1 MKNCSDGSPGLWYKM
16 GRVSVKNVSR
26 VFSKKEDNSGTEAL
40 HNISFDVQDGEFICL
55 LGPSGCGKTTL
66 LRITAGLETLT
77 SGEIT
82 LNGVPI
88 TGPDPKRGMVF
99 QQYSLFPWR
108 TVIDNITFGLEMQ
121 GIKKS
126 EARKRVEKY
135 LELVGLGQFKNSYPH
150 ELSGGMQQ
158 RAAIA
163 RALSNEPEVLLMDEP
178 FGALDAQT
186 RNVLQDELLKIWE
199 QKHVT
204 FLFVTHSV
212 DEAVVLSDRI
222 VVMTSRPG
230 RIKEIV
236 KVELP
241 RPRSRT
247 SPEVNSLRDHV
258 LKLLEEERFSK

>member
-1 MKNCSDGSPGLWYKM
+1 M
-16 GRVSVKNVSR
+16 GRANVKNVSR
-26 VFSKKEDNSGTEAL
+26 IFTKKEDGTGTEAL
-40 HNISFDVQDGEFICL
+40 RNINFDVEDGEFICL

-66 LRITAGLETLT
+66 LRIIAGLETQT

-108 TVIDNITFGLEMQ
+108 TVMDNITFGLEMQ
-121 GIKKS
+121 GIKKP
-126 EARKRVEKY
+126 EAKKQVEKY
-135 LELVGLGQFKNSYPH
+135 IELVGLEQFKNSYPY

-163 RALSNEPEVLLMDEP
+163 RALANEPEVLLMDEP

-186 RNVLQDELLKIWE
+186 RNILQDELLKIWE
-199 QKHVT
+199 QKNVT
-204 FLFVTHSV
+204 VLFVTHSV
-212 DEAVVLSDRI
+212 DEAVFLSDRI

-236 KVELP
+236 EVDLP
-241 RPRSRT
+241 RPRCRT
-247 SPEVNSLRDHV
+247 GQEANLLRDHV
-258 LKLLEEERFSK
+258 LKLLEEERFKK

>member
-1 MKNCSDGSPGLWYKM
+1 MFH
-16 GRVSVKNVSR
+16 VSST
-26 VFSKKEDNSGTEAL
+26 KKEENAGTEAL
-40 HNISFDVQDGEFICL
+40 HDVSFDVKDGEFVCL

-66 LRITAGLETLT
+66 LRIIAGLETQT

-108 TVIDNITFGLEMQ
+108 TVMDNVTFGLEMQ
-121 GIKKS
+121 GINKA
-126 EARKRVEKY
+126 EARKHVEKY
-135 LELVGLGQFKNSYPH
+135 IDLVGLEQFKNSYPY

-163 RALSNEPEVLLMDEP
+163 RALANEPEVLLMDEP

-186 RNVLQDELLKIWE
+186 RNILQDELLKIWE

-204 FLFVTHSV
+204 ILFVTHSV

-222 VVMTSRPG
+222 VVMTARPG
-230 RIKEIV
+230 RIREIV
-236 KVELP
+236 NVDLP
-241 RPRSRT
+241 RPRCRT
-247 SPEVNSLRDHV
+247 SPEANRLRDRV
-258 LKLLEEERFSK
+258 LKLLEEERFQGKFLRF

>member
-1 MKNCSDGSPGLWYKM
+1 M
-16 GRVSVKNVSR
+16 GRVSVRNVLRTFTKKDNNSETEALKNVS
-26 VFSKKEDNSGTEAL
+26 
-40 HNISFDVQDGEFICL
+40 FDVEDGEFVCL

-66 LRITAGLETLT
+66 LRIIAGLETLT

-82 LNGVPI
+82 LNGIPI

-108 TVIDNITFGLEMQ
+108 TVMDNITFGLEMQ
-121 GIKKS
+121 GINKN
-126 EARKRVEKY
+126 EARIQVEKY
-135 LELVGLGQFKNSYPH
+135 IDLVGLEQFKNSYPF

-163 RALSNEPEVLLMDEP
+163 RALANEPEVLLMDEP

-186 RNVLQDELLKIWE
+186 RNILQDELLKIWE

-212 DEAVVLSDRI
+212 DEAVFLSDR
-222 VVMTSRPG
+222 VVAMTSRPG
-230 RIKEIV
+230 MVKEIV
-236 KVELP
+236 DIDLP
-241 RPRSRT
+241 RPRRRT
-247 SPEVNSLRDHV
+247 GPEANSLRDYV
-258 LKLLEEERFSK
+258 LKLLEEERLKK

>member
-1 MKNCSDGSPGLWYKM
+1 M
-16 GRVSVKNVSR
+16 GRVSIKNVSR
-26 VFSKKEDNSGTEAL
+26 IFTKKEDGTGTEAL
-40 HNISFDVQDGEFICL
+40 RNISFDVKDGEFICL

-66 LRITAGLETLT
+66 LRIIAGLETHT

-88 TGPDPKRGMVF
+88 IGPDPKRGMVF

-108 TVIDNITFGLEMQ
+108 TIIDNITFGLEIQ
-121 GIKKS
+121 GIRKP

-135 LELVGLGQFKNSYPH
+135 IDLVGLEQFKNSYPY

-163 RALSNEPEVLLMDEP
+163 RALANEPEVLLMDEP

-186 RNVLQDELLKIWE
+186 RNILQDELLKIWE

-204 FLFVTHSV
+204 VLFVTHSV
-212 DEAVVLSDRI
+212 DEAVFLSDRI
-222 VVMTSRPG
+222 VVMTARPG
-230 RIKEIV
+230 RIREIV
-236 KVELP
+236 EVDLP
-241 RPRSRT
+241 RPRCRT
-247 SPEVNSLRDHV
+247 SQEANVLRDRV
-258 LKLLEEERFSK
+258 LKLLEEERFNK

>member
-1 MKNCSDGSPGLWYKM
+1 M

-26 VFSKKEDNSGTEAL
+26 IFTKKEDGSGTEAL

-121 GIKKS
+121 GIDKTR
-126 EARKRVEKY
+126 ARKQVEKY
-135 LELVGLGQFKNSYPH
+135 LELVGLEQFKNSYPH

-163 RALSNEPEVLLMDEP
+163 RALANEPEVLLMDEP

-186 RNVLQDELLKIWE
+186 RNVLIWE

-222 VVMTSRPG
+222 IVMTSRPG

-236 KVELP
+236 KVEIP

-247 SPEVNSLRDHV
+247 SPEVNRLRDHI
-258 LKLLEEERFSK
+258 LKLLEEERFTR

>member
-1 MKNCSDGSPGLWYKM
+1 M

-26 VFSKKEDNSGTEAL
+26 TFSKKDDESETQAL
-40 HNISFDVQDGEFICL
+40 ENINFNVEDGEFVCL

-66 LRITAGLETLT
+66 LRIVAGLETHT

-82 LNGVPI
+82 LNGAPI

-121 GIKKS
+121 GVGKG
-126 EARKRVEKY
+126 EARKQVEKY
-135 LELVGLGQFKNSYPH
+135 LDLVGLEQFKNSYPH

-163 RALSNEPEVLLMDEP
+163 RALANEPEVLLMDEP

-186 RNVLQDELLKIWE
+186 RNILQDELLKIWE

-212 DEAVVLSDRI
+212 DEAVFLSDRI

-230 RIKEIV
+230 RVKEIIN
-236 KVELP
+236 VELP

-247 SPEVNSLRDHV
+247 SPEANLLRDKV
-258 LKLLEEERFSK
+258 LKLLEQERFTR

>member
-1 MKNCSDGSPGLWYKM
+1 M

-26 VFSKKEDNSGTEAL
+26 IFTKKEDNGSMEAL
-40 HNISFDVQDGEFICL
+40 HEVSFDVEDGEFICL

-66 LRITAGLETLT
+66 LRIIAGLETQT

-108 TVIDNITFGLEMQ
+108 TVIDNVTFGLEMQ
-121 GIKKS
+121 GISKA
-126 EARKRVEKY
+126 EARKQVEKY
-135 LELVGLGQFKNSYPH
+135 IDLVGLEQFKSSYPY

-163 RALSNEPEVLLMDEP
+163 RALANEPEVLLMDEP

-186 RNVLQDELLKIWE
+186 RNILQDELLKIWE
-199 QKHVT
+199 QKNVT
-204 FLFVTHSV
+204 FIFVTHSV
-212 DEAVVLSDRI
+212 DEAVVLSDKI
-222 VVMTSRPG
+222 VVMTARPG

-236 KVELP
+236 KVDLP

-247 SPEVNSLRDHV
+247 SHEVNLLRDRV
-258 LKLLEEERFSK
+258 LKLLEEERFHR